1 MGKQASPFRYGF
13 KTEASG
19 LASEVRQELGLTS
32 LERLDPWQLAGHLEI
47 PVVALSDLAGDHAA
61 IRHLLNVEPEA
72 FSAATVFCGVQRT
85 IVHNDGHS
93 LQRQHS
99 NLTHEL
105 AHGLLM
111 HPPKPALDTLGCRDW
126 DPAIEAEADWLAG
139 ELLVTKEAAM
149 QVALG
154 KWTEQGAALKLGV
167 STDMIRF
174 RVNMTGARK
183 IVQRAAARKAG

>member
-1 MGKQASPFRYGF
+1 MGRQASPFRYGF
-13 KTEASG
+13 KTEASD
-19 LASEVRQELGLTS
+19 LAREVREELGLGS
-32 LERLDPWQLAGHLEI
+32 LEGLDPWALASHLEI
-47 PVVALSDLAGDHAA
+47 SILALSDLAKDHSA
-61 IRHLLNVEPEA
+61 ILHLLHVETDV

-111 HPPKPALDTLGCRDW
+111 HPPKPALDAIGCRDW

-149 QVALG
+149 QVALK
-154 KWTEQGAALKLGV
+154 KWTEQSAALKLGV
-167 STDMIRF
+167 SVEMIRF

-183 IVQRAAARKAG
+183 IVQRATARKAG